1 MSPIMPDLLG
11 VGTAQPRLNLT
22 GASTPTQAQP
32 LANAWKVGEILQ
44 AHVLGATGAG
54 MTRLDINGLEVS
66 TKAPLPLAEGDRLE
80 LQVTQPGPPPQLR
93 ILRYLSAQS
102 NALEQALR
110 QALPRGAGNEVL
122 PRLMDM
128 LQGTTE
134 SAEWSPSQRQAIQQL
149 REALPTL
156 ARLADPVRL
165 EQQVRA
171 SGLFLEHDLAQGAP
185 QPGDLKAALLRVL
198 ASLPQ
203 APSAPAPP
211 VAPTAQPASS
221 QNAPQASTDA
231 DPGHPSPPLPQGA
244 APGRPPPAAEGRTPD
259 MAAATPRVV
268 VDATLRDT
276 AGTARPG
283 EAPAPS
289 SPSQGAASPLADT
302 LRGAIEGALARV
314 HLNQISS
321 LQAQGTEQALWV
333 MEFPLP
339 KEHGEGPL
347 KLRLERDGKRAGA
360 GAGDSGWRLD
370 LDFSLEPLGPLRAS
384 VLMRG
389 EQLNVRLWAE
399 RPDTLS
405 RIQTHLDLL
414 DAGLRR
420 TGLEVAHLACYP
432 GQPVTSGAGD
442 EARPAGGLLD
452 ISA

>member
-1 MSPIMPDLLG
+1 MPDLLG

-22 GASTPTQAQP
+22 GASTPAQAQP

-44 AHVLGATGAG
+44 AQVLGATGAG
-54 MTRLDINGLEVS
+54 MIRLDINGLEVS
-66 TKAPLPLAEGDRLE
+66 AKAPLPLTEGDRLE

-93 ILRYLSAQS
+93 ILRYLPAQS
-102 NALEQALR
+102 SALDQALR
-110 QALPRGAGNEVL
+110 QALPRGAGSEVL

-128 LQGTTE
+128 LHEATQRG
-134 SAEWSPSQRQAIQQL
+134 EWSPSQRQAIRQL
-149 REALPTL
+149 QEALPTL
-156 ARLADPVRL
+156 ARLADPLRL

-171 SGLFLEHDLAQGAP
+171 SGLFLEHDLAEGAP

-203 APSAPAPP
+203 SVPASSS
-211 VAPTAQPASS
+211 APTAQSASSPNAPPASTTDAPPGYVLPS
-221 QNAPQASTDA
+221 RPQAATPA
-231 DPGHPSPPLPQGA
+231 PPSP
-244 APGRPPPAAEGRTPD
+244 AEGRMPD
-259 MAAATPRVV
+259 IQAATPK
-268 VDATLRDT
+268 DNAGAT
-276 AGTARPG
+276 RPS

-289 SPSQGAASPLADT
+289 LPSQGAASQLADT

-321 LQAQGTEQALWV
+321 LQSQGTEQALWV

-347 KLRLERDGKRAGA
+347 KLRLERDGKQAGA
-360 GAGDSGWRLD
+360 DAGKSGWRLD

-399 RPDTLS
+399 RPDTLA

-432 GQPVTSGAGD
+432 RQPAPSAASD
-442 EARPAGGLLD
+442 ETRPAGGLLD

>member
-1 MSPIMPDLLG
+1 MPDLLG

-93 ILRYLSAQS
+93 ILQHQPAQS
-102 NALEQALR
+102 NALDQALR
-110 QALPRGAGNEVL
+110 QALPRGAGSEIL
-122 PRLMDM
+122 PRLMNL
-128 LQGTTE
+128 LQEAGE
-134 SAEWSPSQRQAIQQL
+134 STEWSPSQRQAIQQL

-171 SGLFLEHDLAQGAP
+171 SGLFLEHDLAEGAP

-211 VAPTAQPASS
+211 AGPTALPASS

-231 DPGHPSPPLPQGA
+231 DPGHPAPPLPQGA
-244 APGRPPPAAEGRTPD
+244 TPGRPSPAEGRTPD

-276 AGTARPG
+276 AGMARPG

-289 SPSQGAASPLADT
+289 SPSQGAASQLADT
-302 LRGAIEGALARV
+302 LRGAVEGALARV
-314 HLNQISS
+314 YLNQISS
-321 LQAQGTEQALWV
+321 LQAQGTEQTLWV

-360 GAGDSGWRLD
+360 GAGASGWRLD

>member
-1 MSPIMPDLLG
+1 MPDLLG

-22 GASTPTQAQP
+22 GAATPAQAQP

-44 AHVLGATGAG
+44 AQVLGATGAG
-54 MTRLDINGLEVS
+54 TVRLDINGLEVS
-66 TKAPLPLAEGDRLE
+66 AKAPLPLTEGDRLE

-93 ILRYLSAQS
+93 ILQHQPAQAS
-102 NALEQALR
+102 VLDQALR
-110 QALPRGAGNEVL
+110 QALPRGAGSEVL
-122 PRLMDM
+122 PRLMDL
-128 LQGTTE
+128 LQDTLQRG
-134 SAEWSPSQRQAIQQL
+134 EWSPSQRQAIRQL
-149 REALPTL
+149 QEALPTL
-156 ARLADPVRL
+156 ARLADPLKL
-165 EQQVRA
+165 EQQIRA
-171 SGLFLEHDLAQGAP
+171 SGLFLEHDLAAGAP

-198 ASLPQ
+198 ASLSQPT
-203 APSAPAPP
+203 PASST
-211 VAPTAQPASS
+211 APTAQSASSPNAPPASTTEAAPEHIPS
-221 QNAPQASTDA
+221 SRPQAVTPA
-231 DPGHPSPPLPQGA
+231 
-244 APGRPPPAAEGRTPD
+244 PPAPAEGRMPD
-259 MAAATPRVV
+259 IQAAAPKDNARV
-268 VDATLRDT
+268 
-276 AGTARPG
+276 ARPS

-289 SPSQGAASPLADT
+289 LPSQGTASQLADT

-347 KLRLERDGKRAGA
+347 KLRLERDGKQARADA
-360 GAGDSGWRLD
+360 GNSGWRLD

-384 VLMRG
+384 VLVRG

-399 RPDTLS
+399 RPDTLA

-432 GQPVTSGAGD
+432 GQPAPSAASD
-442 EARPAGGLLD
+442 ETRPAGGLLD

>member
-1 MSPIMPDLLG
+1 MPDLLG

-32 LANAWKVGEILQ
+32 LVNAWKVGEILQ
-44 AHVLGATGAG
+44 AQVLGATGAG

-66 TKAPLPLAEGDRLE
+66 AKAPLPLAEGDRLE
-80 LQVTQPGPPPQLR
+80 LQITQLGPPPQLR
-93 ILRYLSAQS
+93 ILQHQPAQS
-102 NALEQALR
+102 NALDQALR
-110 QALPRGAGNEVL
+110 QALPRGADSEIM
-122 PRLMDM
+122 PRLMNL
-128 LQGTTE
+128 LQEAGE
-134 SAEWSPSQRQAIQQL
+134 STEWSPSQRQAIQQL
-149 REALPTL
+149 QEALPTL

-185 QPGDLKAALLRVL
+185 RPNDLKAALLRVL

-203 APSAPAPP
+203 APSAPTPP
-211 VAPTAQPASS
+211 AGPTALLAFS
-221 QNAPQASTDA
+221 QNAPQASRDA
-231 DPGHPSPPLPQGA
+231 DPGPPAPPLPQGA
-244 APGRPPPAAEGRTPD
+244 TPGRPSPAEGQTPD
-259 MAAATPRVV
+259 MAAATPRVI

-276 AGTARPG
+276 AGMARPG

-289 SPSQGAASPLADT
+289 SPSQGAASQLADN

-360 GAGDSGWRLD
+360 GARTSGWRLD

-414 DAGLRR
+414 GARLRR

-432 GQPVTSGAGD
+432 GQPVTSKAGD

>member
-1 MSPIMPDLLG
+1 MPDLLG

-22 GASTPTQAQP
+22 GASTPSQAQP

-44 AHVLGATGAG
+44 AHVLGATGTG

-93 ILRYLSAQS
+93 ILQHQPAQT

-110 QALPRGAGNEVL
+110 QALPRGAGSEVL
-122 PRLMDM
+122 PRLMNL
-128 LQGTTE
+128 LQEAGE
-134 SAEWSPSQRQAIQQL
+134 STEWSPSQRQAIQQL

-156 ARLADPVRL
+156 TRLTDPVRL

-203 APSAPAPP
+203 PASLPASPATPPSAQPAVTQGTPQTVVMEGAPEPAPTPAPPGPVAGRAAAAEQGHTEPAAAPAGGEAPLAARDASARTSPDPPTAPAP
-211 VAPTAQPASS
+211 
-221 QNAPQASTDA
+221 
-231 DPGHPSPPLPQGA
+231 QGS
-244 APGRPPPAAEGRTPD
+244 
-259 MAAATPRVV
+259 AT
-268 VDATLRDT
+268 
-276 AGTARPG
+276 
-283 EAPAPS
+283 
-289 SPSQGAASPLADT
+289 SPLADT

-321 LQAQGTEQALWV
+321 LQTQGTEQAQWV

-339 KEHGEGPL
+339 KGHGETPL

-360 GAGDSGWRLD
+360 GAGASGWRLD

-384 VLMRG
+384 VLIRG

-420 TGLEVAHLACYP
+420 TGLEVVHLACYP